1 MEGFGKGFMD
11 FINGIEAK
19 VEKQR
24 EDDYVPRDYQFS
36 DGEGVEEADLLGDS
50 GSDQAG
56 WSDDDD
62 DAPKVNKAS
71 SSTKKVTFAEE
82 EDSSGEDDFDD
93 EEAEFGEDEMEEM
106 GEDEGEEDNGSEEL
120 EGE

>member
-1 MEGFGKGFMD
+1 MD

-19 VEKQR
+19 VEKER

-62 DAPKVNKAS
+62 DAQKVYKA
-71 SSTKKVTFAEE
+71 SSTKKVTFVED

-106 GEDEGEEDNGSEEL
+106 GEDEGEEDDGSEEL